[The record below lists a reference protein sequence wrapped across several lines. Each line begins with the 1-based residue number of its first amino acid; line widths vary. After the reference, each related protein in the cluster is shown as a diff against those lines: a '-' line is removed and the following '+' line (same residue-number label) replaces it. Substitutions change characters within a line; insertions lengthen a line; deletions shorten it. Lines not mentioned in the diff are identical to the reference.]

1 MTYQR
6 RIGNLGEGIAADYLK
21 DQGYLWLDSNFT
33 TPYGELDLVFFD
45 QDSIV
50 FVEVK
55 TRTSKTYGVPESS
68 ITQVKLERIQNA
80 GLLWL
85 EAHPDCVD
93 DWRIDVVAIL
103 LNFQGDV
110 EDIQHFINV
119 NL

>member
-1 MTYQR
+1 M
-6 RIGNLGEGIAADYLK
+6 GEGIASDFLK
-21 DQGYLWLDSNFT
+21 DHGYQFLDSNFN
-33 TPYGELDLVFFD
+33 TPYGELDLVFLD

-55 TRTSKTYGVPESS
+55 TRTSNTYGNPELSVNS
-68 ITQVKLERIQNA
+68 AKLERIQNA
-80 GLLWL
+80 ALLWL
-85 EAHPDCVD
+85 EAHPESVD

-103 LNFQGDV
+103 LNPQGDV